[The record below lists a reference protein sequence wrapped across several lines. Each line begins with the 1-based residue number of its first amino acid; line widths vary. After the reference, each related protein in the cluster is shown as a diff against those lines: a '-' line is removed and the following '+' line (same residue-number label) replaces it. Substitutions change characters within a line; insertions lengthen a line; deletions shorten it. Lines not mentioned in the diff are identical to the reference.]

1 MYFNDSIFTDDILN
15 CDSNEQDSQNLNDSI
30 VDNPGNPKEINF
42 EIRRIYENGGEIR
55 KLIGEN
61 KRRIFVK
68 GKSFPG
74 LINTRSLGDQIG
86 KGIGILSTPHIR
98 TFKLE
103 KFTNYYLLICTDG
116 INNVLNTSR
125 LVSILQ
131 ENEYLLLESISSIIS
146 ESKSNYRTHSYAP
159 DMTIIIKELKVED

>member
-1 MYFNDSIFTDDILN
+1 MNKKIINREEKTYGNYDPILSGVEVTLVIRIKNMLYFSNVGNVLSIIFNSDKLMPSKFNITECTFNDSIFTDDILN

-103 KFTNYYLLICTDG
+103 KFTN
-116 INNVLNTSR
+116 
-125 LVSILQ
+125 
-131 ENEYLLLESISSIIS
+131 
-146 ESKSNYRTHSYAP
+146 
-159 DMTIIIKELKVED
+159 